1 MRVLQPLSL
10 IHTRSVLCTFFL
22 RHGSKSN
29 FIHYCFIEFNQKI
42 MDKIGFSIRK
52 STLFNVLLI
61 QRLKK
66 KIKIA
71 LGVLVKK
78 CVHLAP
84 HIKQ

>member
-1 MRVLQPLSL
+1 MY
-10 IHTRSVLCTFFL
+10 IHVMGIGMKWT
-22 RHGSKSN
+22 
-29 FIHYCFIEFNQKI
+29 IEFNQTI

-71 LGVLVKK
+71 LGILVKK

-84 HIKQ
+84 HSAEFQNYLKTRTDGLSHFV

>member
-1 MRVLQPLSL
+1 MKW
-10 IHTRSVLCTFFL
+10 T
-22 RHGSKSN
+22 
-29 FIHYCFIEFNQKI
+29 IEFNQTI

-84 HIKQ
+84 HIIMQLDNPKTLFCKISEAND

>member
-1 MRVLQPLSL
+1 M
-10 IHTRSVLCTFFL
+10 TFFYVGMAVA
-22 RHGSKSN
+22 HEAECGKME
-29 FIHYCFIEFNQKI
+29 IEMGIEIGIGIKWTIEFNQKI

-84 HIKQ
+84 HRNS